1 MKRLLTLIL
10 GFLLGLGQAYALN
23 EGDVAPNFSLLD
35 QHQTLQSLSDYRG
48 QWVVLYFYP
57 KNDTPGCTTEAC
69 SFRDN
74 INGIIA
80 KQATVLGVS
89 VDSVESHQKFA
100 KTHRLPFS
108 LLSDSDGKVAASYNS
123 ILNLGIIKFARRNSF
138 IIDPNGVIAKAY
150 KGVDPQTHVA
160 EVLRDL
166 AALQSAAY

>member
-1 MKRLLTLIL
+1 MF
-10 GFLLGLGQAYALN
+10 GFLLSWGQAHALN
-23 EGDVAPNFSLLD
+23 PGDLAPDFSLLD
-35 QHQTLQSLSDYRG
+35 QHQTQQTLSDYRG
-48 QWVVLYFYP
+48 QWVVVYFYP

-80 KQATVLGVS
+80 KQATVFGVS
-89 VDSVESHQKFA
+89 VDSVESHQNFA

-108 LLSDSDGKVAASYNS
+108 LLSDSDGKVAASYQS
-123 ILNLGIIKFARRNSF
+123 ILNLGVIKFARRNSF

-166 AALQSAAY
+166 AAFQSAGN

>member
-1 MKRLLTLIL
+1 MKGLMVALFS
-10 GFLLGLGQAYALN
+10 FLVGTGQSYALN
-23 EGDVAPNFSLLD
+23 AGDPAPDFSLMD
-35 QHQTLQSLSDYRG
+35 QHQVTQTLSDYRG
-48 QWVVLYFYP
+48 QWVVVYFYP

-80 KQATVLGVS
+80 KQATVFGVS
-89 VDSVESHQKFA
+89 VDSVESHKNFSQ
-100 KTHRLPFS
+100 THRLPFS

-123 ILNLGIIKFARRNSF
+123 LLNLGIMKFARRNSF
-138 IIDPNGVIAKAY
+138 IVDPNGQIAKAY

-166 AALQSAAY
+166 QVLQ